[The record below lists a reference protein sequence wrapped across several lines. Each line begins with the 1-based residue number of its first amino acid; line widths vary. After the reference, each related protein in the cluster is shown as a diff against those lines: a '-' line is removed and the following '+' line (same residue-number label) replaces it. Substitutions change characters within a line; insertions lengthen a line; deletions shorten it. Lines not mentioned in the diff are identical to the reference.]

1 MLQGIMDFLWQ
12 RFFGRTDCDTDGSE
26 LPEDGKAEA
35 TGNHRQETGSPQE
48 ETTDSLSNEE
58 AKVPSKRATVL
69 IMVAAPLDFKQ
80 VGFYWWTSFDVCQ
93 VLWPCY
99 HGTKDKR

>member
-1 MLQGIMDFLWQ
+1 MDFLWQ

-80 VGFYWWTSFDVCQ
+80 VGFYW
-93 VLWPCY
+93 
-99 HGTKDKR
+99 